1 LTYDMSTPMIIS
13 YYGQTKAFTSTEIQN
28 GTFDAWLTQVYS
40 NHLTSPCATVLAQQT
55 ATTSTNLTTNVVQ
68 NIMNLTTI
76 ASVASINLDIGGN
89 VNNGSAPKDSKKDE
103 DDKNNKNNQ
112 TQNSGQNGQST
123 NQGSGENVSTTTGQ
137 QPNSTAGNS
146 GNPVSP
152 NPNQGGTPGN
162 TNQGGTPAT
171 STNPG
176 SSQSNNPGSNPGSS
190 TPANGTGNTGSS
202 DPASGNAN
210 PGSANP
216 SGNTGSSSAGNNSG
230 ASTGNNGGNG
240 NAGGNNGGS
249 QQGGSTGQGSET
261 NKGENS
267 GTTGSGNGQQ
277 QNSEQGNH
285 GDEKIQGAKE
295 EQNKVTSQQTAKTTS
310 RARTTTQKPAILVT
324 GDIVGLQQT
333 RDTSNDA
340 RATVSYTRVKGD
352 GSASLGVSADYMVNA
367 RISNVTLMRSWIK
380 ANDKGHKHINLVSGG
395 LSVQPGAWSSTGMYI
410 RVNSLKR
417 FTAIY
422 GAAGSYGYLF
432 KEPMISTLAIG
443 GFMYK
448 GIMAKKI
455 EATVIM
461 AGVYSP
467 YTKYYTETWWTNR
480 PIVIP
485 FFNLNY
491 KVTKTFGMGITGGG
505 TYLAGQ
511 NVLNYQVLLGAKLI
525 L

>member
-1 LTYDMSTPMIIS
+1 
-13 YYGQTKAFTSTEIQN
+13 
-28 GTFDAWLTQVYS
+28 
-40 NHLTSPCATVLAQQT
+40 
-55 ATTSTNLTTNVVQ
+55 
-68 NIMNLTTI
+68 
-76 ASVASINLDIGGN
+76 
-89 VNNGSAPKDSKKDE
+89 
-103 DDKNNKNNQ
+103 
-112 TQNSGQNGQST
+112 
-123 NQGSGENVSTTTGQ
+123 
-137 QPNSTAGNS
+137 
-146 GNPVSP
+146 
-152 NPNQGGTPGN
+152 
-162 TNQGGTPAT
+162 
-171 STNPG
+171 
-176 SSQSNNPGSNPGSS
+176 
-190 TPANGTGNTGSS
+190 
-202 DPASGNAN
+202 
-210 PGSANP
+210 
-216 SGNTGSSSAGNNSG
+216 
-230 ASTGNNGGNG
+230 
-240 NAGGNNGGS
+240 
-249 QQGGSTGQGSET
+249 
-261 NKGENS
+261 
-267 GTTGSGNGQQ
+267 
-277 QNSEQGNH
+277 
-285 GDEKIQGAKE
+285 
-295 EQNKVTSQQTAKTTS
+295 
-310 RARTTTQKPAILVT
+310 
-324 GDIVGLQQT
+324 
-333 RDTSNDA
+333 
-340 RATVSYTRVKGD
+340 
-352 GSASLGVSADYMVNA
+352 MVNA

-395 LSVQPGAWSSTGMYI
+395 FSVQPGAWSSTGMFI

-467 YTKYYTETWWTNR
+467 YTKYYTETWWVNR